1 MNLIPDVALAE
12 NTSQRLPC
20 VVVLDGSTSMAEG
33 GAIEALNEG
42 LRLLEADLKA
52 DDVARQ
58 RVRILVLRIGAPND
72 VEVVSDWVD
81 AIEFEAPEI
90 EANGTTPLG
99 AGVRRALE
107 EIEVEKERYRDNGIP
122 YNRPWM
128 FVLTDGEPTDLDWE
142 TAAKECK
149 DAEEAGHVSVFCVG
163 VGNANI
169 GKLAKFSPRQ
179 PLMLKG
185 LAFRE
190 FFLWLSRSARAG
202 SQAAPSDAIQ
212 MAAPSDWA
220 VVPGRG

>member
-1 MNLIPDVALAE
+1 VNLIPDVALAD

-20 VVVLDGSTSMAEG
+20 VVVLDGSSSMADG
-33 GAIEALNEG
+33 GAIDALNEG

-72 VEVVSDWVD
+72 VEVVTDWVD
-81 AIEFEAPEI
+81 AIDFEAPEI

-107 EIEVEKERYRDNGIP
+107 EIEAEKERYRDNGIP
-122 YNRPWM
+122 YNRPWL
-128 FVLTDGEPTDLDWE
+128 FILTDGEPTDLGWE
-142 TAAKECK
+142 RAAADCK
-149 DAEEAGHVSVFCVG
+149 AAEEAGQVSVFCVA
-163 VGNANI
+163 VGRANTDRL
-169 GKLAKFSPRQ
+169 GKFSPRQ
-179 PLMLKG
+179 PLQLKG

-190 FFLWLSRSARAG
+190 FFLWLSRSARVG

-220 VVPGRG
+220 VIPGRS